1 MLKKNLFAATVAAA
15 VLAATSV
22 ASAAVP
28 DTFYAGVRGGYVH
41 TDWDNSDSAYWQEG
55 DNSGYGLGLF
65 GGYSFNEYVSLELGY
80 NYWDAFD
87 AEAYDHSESKDLTVH
102 GPELS
107 ARFSFPLTASGTDIF
122 LRGGAMYAFATG
134 SSDRLSPVVGAG
146 VNFML
151 TDNWALRLG
160 YDRYFSVYDD
170 DNDTNGIDFDADW
183 YYISLG
189 YVFGDRSPAPVA
201 PQPVTQTVTTT
212 YSLDANT
219 TFGFDSSVLS
229 EDGKNAVSQVV
240 LDAQNANLE
249 GAQYSVTGYT
259 DRLGREAYNQRL
271 SERRAQAVAD
281 ELVAKGVPAGAIT
294 AVGMG
299 SADPVTGVECDGL
312 SRNELIKCYAP
323 DRRVVVNVT
332 GTTTTTEEVSAQ

>member
-1 MLKKNLFAATVAAA
+1 MKKNFLAATVAAA
-15 VLAATSV
+15 LLAATSV

-28 DTFYAGVRGGYVH
+28 DTFYAGVRGGYIH
-41 TDWDNSDSAYWQEG
+41 TDWDSSASDYWQEG

-65 GGYSFNEYVSLELGY
+65 GGYSFNEYISLELGY
-80 NYWDAFD
+80 NFWDSFGAD
-87 AEAYDHSESKDLTVH
+87 SYDGLESKDLTIH
-102 GPELS
+102 GPEVS
-107 ARFSFPLTASGTDIF
+107 ARLSFPLTASGTDIF
-122 LRGGAMYAFATG
+122 LRGGAMYAFGTS
-134 SSDRLSPVVGAG
+134 SSDKVAPLVGAG

-151 TDNWALRLG
+151 TDNVALRLG

-170 DNDTNGIDFDADW
+170 DNDTQGIDFDADW

-189 YVFGDRSPAPVA
+189 YVFGDRSAPAPVE
-201 PQPVTQTVTTT
+201 PQPITQTVTTT

-219 TFGFDSSVLS
+219 TFGFDSAVLS
-229 EDGKNAVSQVV
+229 QQGKDAISQVV
-240 LDAQNANLE
+240 FDAQNANLE

-281 ELVAKGVPAGAIT
+281 ELVAKGVPAGAIS

-299 SADPVTGVECDGL
+299 SANPVSVDCDGL
-312 SRNELIKCYAP
+312 SRNELIKCLAP
-323 DRRVVVNVT
+323 DRRVEVQVT
-332 GTTTTTEEVSAQ
+332 GTTTTTEQVSAQ